1 MQFIKNLPIG
11 KKIFSV
17 VIILGITQV
26 IISAFAIFKMN
37 NISEEFSV
45 IHEMSLPLE
54 KNVSEASQLQLKK
67 AAELQQLMI
76 DAKSGARRNIIKEHF
91 TSIENITA
99 QTNQAMQD
107 IVTILDKSKG
117 KVLDADLHADVLS
130 LDENTAKVVEQQANY
145 QKYVDSAIQIIKRG
159 GSMSGGG
166 YLSKDEQAQ
175 LQDIEAKLFE
185 SLQAMQASIDN
196 ITNRSVKNVQ
206 NVQRSSLFSLI
217 AMAVASL
224 IIGIFISKIII
235 SNIVTPIK
243 GVMAVL
249 TAMAQDND
257 LTKRMNFDSADEV
270 GAMGKTFNRFVE
282 KLQSLVIS
290 ITQASEQLSTAAEET
305 SVVSISTNKN
315 IAKQKNE
322 TVHVAS
328 AITEMTATVQEVAI
342 SAEKASEAA
351 IKGDKDSESGRKV
364 VEEIVASINNLAAEI
379 NTSTSVIKTLKSD
392 SENIGTVLDVIKS
405 IAEQTNLLALNAAI
419 EAARAGDQGRGFAVV
434 ADEVRSLA
442 QKTQDSTKEIEDL
455 ILTLQQGSDNA
466 VNSMAL
472 NQNSIEGLV
481 SKAVDATN
489 SLKEITNSVSSIT
502 EMNTLIATAAEQQSH
517 VVNEINSNV
526 HNIQQVSENTA
537 EGSEQV
543 SQASQEIAQLSE
555 KLTSMVRQFKVS

>member
-17 VIILGITQV
+17 VVILGLTQLL
-26 IISAFAIFKMN
+26 ISAFAIFKMN
-37 NISEEFSV
+37 DISSEFSV
-45 IHEMSLPLE
+45 IYQMSLPLE
-54 KNVSEASQLQLKK
+54 KNVAEARQLQLKK
-67 AAELQQLMI
+67 ASELQTLMI
-76 DAKSGARRNIIKEHF
+76 DAKSGARRKVIKEHF
-91 TSIENITA
+91 AKIEAITL

-107 IVTILDKSKG
+107 IVAILNASKDKA
-117 KVLDADLHADVLS
+117 LDADLQADVAS
-130 LDENTAKVVEQQANY
+130 LEENTAKVVEQQANY

-175 LQDIEAKLFE
+175 LVAIEAKLFE

-196 ITNRSVKNVQ
+196 ITNRSVTNVKD
-206 NVQRSSLFSLI
+206 VQSSSLLSLI
-217 AMAVASL
+217 AMAVVSL
-224 IIGIFISKIII
+224 VLGIFISKIII

-243 GVMAVL
+243 GVMSVL
-249 TAMAQDND
+249 TTMAQDND
-257 LTKRMNFDSADEV
+257 LTKRMNFASKDEV
-270 GAMGKTFNRFVE
+270 GAMGNAFNSFVE
-282 KLQSLVIS
+282 KLQKLVMG
-290 ITQASEQLSTAAEET
+290 ITDASEQLSTAAEET
-305 SVVSISTNKN
+305 SVVSRSTNQN
-315 IAKQKNE
+315 IAQQKNE
-322 TVHVAS
+322 TTHVAS
-328 AITEMTATVQEVAI
+328 AITQMTATVQEVAN
-342 SAEKASEAA
+342 SAEKASAAA
-351 IKGDKDSESGRKV
+351 IKGDKDSESGRQV
-364 VEEIVASINNLAAEI
+364 VEEIVASINNLADEI
-379 NTSTSVIKTLKSD
+379 NSSTSVIRTLKSD
-392 SENIGTVLDVIKS
+392 SENIGTVLDVIKN

-466 VNSMAL
+466 VSSMEL
-472 NQNSIEGLV
+472 NKTSIEGLV
-481 SKAVDATN
+481 AKAVNATN

-517 VVNEINSNV
+517 VVNEINNNV
-526 HNIQQVSENTA
+526 LNIQQVSENTA

-555 KLTSMVRQFKVS
+555 RLTNMVRQFKVS

>member
-1 MQFIKNLPIG
+1 
-11 KKIFSV
+11 
-17 VIILGITQV
+17 
-26 IISAFAIFKMN
+26 
-37 NISEEFSV
+37 
-45 IHEMSLPLE
+45 
-54 KNVSEASQLQLKK
+54 
-67 AAELQQLMI
+67 
-76 DAKSGARRNIIKEHF
+76 
-91 TSIENITA
+91 
-99 QTNQAMQD
+99 
-107 IVTILDKSKG
+107 
-117 KVLDADLHADVLS
+117 
-130 LDENTAKVVEQQANY
+130 
-145 QKYVDSAIQIIKRG
+145 
-159 GSMSGGG
+159 
-166 YLSKDEQAQ
+166 
-175 LQDIEAKLFE
+175 
-185 SLQAMQASIDN
+185 
-196 ITNRSVKNVQ
+196 
-206 NVQRSSLFSLI
+206 
-217 AMAVASL
+217 
-224 IIGIFISKIII
+224 
-235 SNIVTPIK
+235 
-243 GVMAVL
+243 
-249 TAMAQDND
+249 
-257 LTKRMNFDSADEV
+257 
-270 GAMGKTFNRFVE
+270 MGKTFNRFVE

-472 NQNSIEGLV
+472 NQKSIEGLV

>member
-145 QKYVDSAIQIIKRG
+145 QKYVDSAIQVIKRG

-166 YLSKDEQAQ
+166 YLSKDEQVQ

-243 GVMAVL
+243 GVMGVL
-249 TAMAQDND
+249 TSMAQDND
-257 LTKRMNFDSADEV
+257 LTKRMSFDSADEV

-472 NQNSIEGLV
+472 NQKSIEGLV